1 MVLRWSGSEVS
12 SYPHRGVDT
21 VSGVNAVE
29 WVRFLTGV
37 AILVVLA
44 CALLRVHRVAL
55 GWRPVTAVLRAG
67 IQLAA
72 ITVLLSGVRRWP
84 WLVLGFVALMLTTA
98 SWTGAGRAAKLP
110 GGPRHAVIAVATG
123 GVVSP
128 AIALA
133 LGMVSGSPEHVVAIS
148 GIVIGA
154 AMNIVTLTSR
164 RIHADLEAYRGEV
177 EGWLALGATPSQSTA
192 WLRRNS
198 VREALL
204 PNLDQ
209 IRNTG
214 LVTLPGAFI
223 GALFGGASPLE
234 AGKFQITVLSAIFL
248 GAVITGTVFSTL
260 AGRSRVLPSP
270 AGE

>member
-1 MVLRWSGSEVS
+1 M
-12 SYPHRGVDT
+12 T
-21 VSGVNAVE
+21 AVE
-29 WVRFLTGV
+29 WARFIVGV
-37 AILVVLA
+37 VLLVVLA
-44 CALLRVHRVAL
+44 CVVLRVHRVPL

-67 IQLAA
+67 VQLAA
-72 ITVLLSGVRRWP
+72 ITFLLSGVRQWP
-84 WLVLGFVALMLTTA
+84 WLVAGFVALMLATA
-98 SWTGAGRAAKLP
+98 SWTGAGRASQLP
-110 GGPRHAVIAVATG
+110 QGRRNAVIAVVAG
-123 GVVSP
+123 GLTSP
-128 AIALA
+128 AIVLA
-133 LGMVSGSPEHVVAIS
+133 LGLVSLSPEHIIAAS

-164 RIHADLEAYRGEV
+164 RIRADLDAHRGEV

-192 WLRRNS
+192 ALRRNS

-234 AGKFQITVLSAIFL
+234 AGRFQIVVLSAIFL

-260 AGRSRVLPSP
+260 TGRSPVLPAP
-270 AGE
+270 AVE